1 MQDAS
6 RSNRLAGY
14 AECAFAHG
22 YRGPLTTGR
31 AYPFR
36 PPTQVQGI
44 AGVAAT
50 DQIRTVDKRRLVKC
64 IGALDAGTAE
74 VLLQALVELF
84 AP

>member
-1 MQDAS
+1 
-6 RSNRLAGY
+6 
-14 AECAFAHG
+14 
-22 YRGPLTTGR
+22 
-31 AYPFR
+31 
-36 PPTQVQGI
+36 VQGI